1 LDMTIEPGTHLPTA
15 GAMKRRRVPLGFGH
29 EHAGELPFEPCGVE
43 GCDSEA
49 KARGL
54 CWRHYKRLQRGR
66 PLED

>member
-1 LDMTIEPGTHLPTA
+1 MTPVEPGSNLPTA
-15 GAMKRRRVPLGFGH
+15 GKMKRRRVPLGWGY
-29 EHAGELPFEPCGVE
+29 EDEGELRFEPCRVE